1 MIEIHIRLFGI
12 LRDMLPPEAKGRTTL
27 QLPAGTTVQDVRE
40 HFGIK
45 QLISFAV
52 NEEVDLDMTHELKD
66 GDRLEFFRI
75 SAGG

>member
-12 LRDMLPPEAKGRTTL
+12 LRDILPAEAKGRMTL
-27 QLPAGTTVQDVRE
+27 QLPDGTTVQDVLA
-40 HFGIK
+40 HFGIT
-45 QLISFAV
+45 QLVSFAV
-52 NEEVDLDMTHELKD
+52 NDEIDLDTAHQLKD